1 MFSPKFVSKSKR
13 LINDK
18 RGGEVEDRERGILLV
33 FLRILN
39 GIVRFTWFFKEQMDT
54 PNIKEYLM

>member
-1 MFSPKFVSKSKR
+1 
-13 LINDK
+13 
-18 RGGEVEDRERGILLV
+18 VEDRERGILLV